1 MELTSTTSGG
11 EGICTYEGGDLTIE
25 NSTVSISANGYAAN
39 QKGKLSIKNSIVALT
54 RNAKEYLVVNSAENA
69 ENTIDLSTEGSVTL
83 TASGEQT
90 NNAMITGKVTLVG
103 STKCEKGKMNGS
115 SYDGVYDG
123 SSKTVLQFVHEST
136 APTATVDDV
145 SITGTTGTT
154 IANKDVVITLTND
167 KFNNIAANTDVSSWF
182 TNLPAGLEAKIKM
195 DVSANETTAT
205 VEISGNPSA
214 ISSAALVIKIP
225 AANLVTS
232 TIDLD
237 V

>member
-1 MELTSTTSGG
+1 M
-11 EGICTYEGGDLTIE
+11 
-25 NSTVSISANGYAAN
+25 
-39 QKGKLSIKNSIVALT
+39 
-54 RNAKEYLVVNSAENA
+54 
-69 ENTIDLSTEGSVTL
+69 
-83 TASGEQT
+83 
-90 NNAMITGKVTLVG
+90 
-103 STKCEKGKMNGS
+103 
-115 SYDGVYDG
+115 
-123 SSKTVLQFVHEST
+123 HEST

-232 TIDLD
+232 TSDLD
-237 V
+237 VTSNENAVFAITTPITETLVPVTDLTGKTYIVTAQEPTFGGSLIRDTDYTVSYAVKSGSTGNALTATTSQLMQAPIL